1 MDVTAQNA
9 SEQPAPARR
18 WYLVQCKPREA
29 FRAREHLA
37 NQGYETFLPVLR
49 REVVRRCRR
58 EVVTE
63 PLFPHYLFVLLSDIA
78 DNWAPLRS
86 TRGVARIVRFGE
98 LPLAVPDDLVA
109 GLRTRQVEEGRG
121 EKDGNVQRLLHVG
134 DRVSIIDGPLA
145 GLDAVCA
152 EADGERRVVLL
163 LTLLHQ
169 VQRISVDIAQV
180 RRQS

>member
-1 MDVTAQNA
+1 MDVTAQSA
-9 SEQPAPARR
+9 SGLPAPSRR

-29 FRAREHLA
+29 FRAQEHLA
-37 NQGYETFLPVLR
+37 NQGYEAFLPVLR
-49 REVVRRCRR
+49 REVVRRGRR

-63 PLFPHYLFVLLSDIA
+63 PLFPHYLFVLLSDVA

-86 TRGVARIVRFGE
+86 TRGVSRVVRFGE
-98 LPLAVPDDLVA
+98 LPLAVPEGLVA
-109 GLRTRQVEEGRG
+109 ALRVRQTEGGRG
-121 EKDGNVQRLLHVG
+121 QDDANVERLLQVG
-134 DRVSIIDGPLA
+134 DRVAIVDGPLA
-145 GLDAVCA
+145 GLEAVCA

-169 VQRISVDIAQV
+169 VQRVSVDITQV